1 MGFLSGML
9 WVPLRSLSHNRTL
22 PLALEGFIMSSVH
35 TLVVMVSIYILLAGE
50 YAAAKNLPVES
61 LFGVIMGIVG
71 LNGVPEA
78 IIAAILTCAIA
89 KALLVY
95 KRKKILD

>member
-1 MGFLSGML
+1 MVS
-9 WVPLRSLSHNRTL
+9 
-22 PLALEGFIMSSVH
+22 LALAGIAGSL
-35 TLVVMVSIYILLAGE
+35 TNTILVMGEIYLFFGKE
-50 YAAAKNLPVES
+50 YAAAKNFPVES

-78 IIAAILTCAIA
+78 IVAAILTCAIA